1 MDILTHNK
9 FNSELSLFFFASN
22 KHACRKAL
30 PIVSSKV
37 PKNELANYFGVKFS
51 SFKFFYQ
58 HNEITLQNNNK
69 VTLQNNIL
77 LIADHECIDIVLT
90 SSEFNLKLDLSTIY
104 SAFMTLTSCFSE
116 NCNDLT
122 GYFNFGISYKLK
134 PEYLQEQCCPYCK
147 EKLLP
152 YGHHIKIINS
162 IAVESD
168 VIFEK
173 GEEFKKYPVS
183 LPRMMCSN
191 NLCSEKETRY
201 KERHQIYQQ
210 DDLEA
215 ALNITH
221 VLLIDEYVPFF
232 TFDSEIA
239 NRMVELANGEDVVS
253 AIDECIKVI
262 YPCNDY
268 NPVLQFYEQI
278 TKLIDN
284 IYYRGKYAARR
295 VYNLRH
301 RQYEAL
307 DSILTTSRFAKQKIK
322 KLTHRL
328 KILLN
333 HYLMTLTT
341 YSQLRP
347 RAPPPKITPVKA

>member
-9 FNSELSLFFFASN
+9 FNSELSLFFLASN

-37 PKNELANYFGVKFS
+37 PKNELVNYFGVKFS
-51 SFKFFYQ
+51 SFKFFHQ
-58 HNEITLQNNNK
+58 HNEITLQNS
-69 VTLQNNIL
+69 VLP
-77 LIADHECIDIVLT
+77 IAEHECIDIVLT
-90 SSEFNLKLDLSTIY
+90 SSEFNLKLELSTSY

-116 NCNDLT
+116 NCNDLA
-122 GYFNFGISYKLK
+122 GYFAFGISYEVKS
-134 PEYLQEQCCPYCK
+134 EYLQELCCPYCK

-152 YGHHIKIINS
+152 YGHHIKIIKS

-168 VIFEK
+168 VIFDK

-201 KERHQIYQQ
+201 KERHQTYLQN
-210 DDLEA
+210 DLEA

-221 VLLIDEYVPFF
+221 VLFLDEYVPFF

-239 NRMVELANGEDVVS
+239 NRMVELANGEKVVS
-253 AIDECIKVI
+253 ATDECIKAI

-284 IYYRGKYAARR
+284 IYYRAKYAARR

-301 RQYEAL
+301 RHYEVL
-307 DSILTTSRFAKQKIK
+307 DSVLTTSKFAKQKIK
-322 KLTHRL
+322 KLSHRL

-333 HYLMTLTT
+333 QYLITLTT

-347 RAPPPKITPVKA
+347 RPPPPKITPVKA